1 MGRLILGVAAIAIL
15 IGLGVAAGK
24 ETYRR
29 VLLER
34 EIAAVETELQN
45 LKNQKEELKR
55 KIAYLQDPRNVE
67 REAKTRLNLK
77 RPGEEVILVVKKAAS
92 ANAAV
97 LGEAPPESFAAGVRA
112 WWDFFTHGE

>member
-1 MGRLILGVAAIAIL
+1 MGKLILGVVALIIL

-34 EIAAVETELQN
+34 EIAGAQAELQR
-45 LKNQKEELKR
+45 LKNQRQEFEG
-55 KIAYLQDPRNVE
+55 KIGYLQDPANAE

-77 RPGEEVILVVKKAAS
+77 RPGEEVILVVKKAANAS
-92 ANAAV
+92 AA
-97 LGEAPPESFAAGVRA
+97 LAPQTPESFGAGVRA
-112 WWDFFTHGE
+112 WWDFFTHAE

>member
-1 MGRLILGVAAIAIL
+1 MKKLLVGVVALLILA
-15 IGLGVAAGK
+15 GLGVAAGK

-29 VLLER
+29 MLLER

-45 LKNQKEELKR
+45 LKNQKEELEG
-55 KIAYLQDPRNVE
+55 KIAYLQDPANVE

-92 ANAAV
+92 ANAATFA
-97 LGEAPPESFAAGVRA
+97 ETPPESFAAGVRA
-112 WWDFFTHGE
+112 WWNFFIYAE